1 MSCHGTI
8 CNDNFKGNNVI
19 YALGTRGFS
28 RVRREL
34 SVLAEGRHVFG
45 RRPKPRAAK
54 DLTETGNRARKVSG
68 TQGMLFNN
76 IATIML
82 NYIALKIVFANLPMC
97 HFNVAHQTG
106 LVLCRMIRASLWTHK
121 HLCPLRAESMKY
133 ILLSSPKLKVVF
145 FKRHSDRKA
154 AISPSRAQ
162 SVQVIDIMSHTW
174 PVLKFGWNCGL

>member
-1 MSCHGTI
+1 M
-8 CNDNFKGNNVI
+8 
-19 YALGTRGFS
+19 
-28 RVRREL
+28 RREL

-97 HFNVAHQTG
+97 HFKVARQTG
-106 LVLCRMIRASLWTHK
+106 LVLCRMIRASL
-121 HLCPLRAESMKY
+121 
-133 ILLSSPKLKVVF
+133 
-145 FKRHSDRKA
+145 
-154 AISPSRAQ
+154 
-162 SVQVIDIMSHTW
+162 
-174 PVLKFGWNCGL
+174 